1 MPKRHSFDYAIV
13 RVVPRVDRAE
23 FINAGAILYCR
34 TQRFLAA
41 RLALDKD
48 RLLALAPA
56 LDQDEVLRNVDVI
69 SAICVGA
76 PDSGPIGALSLAER
90 WHWLTSPRSTVV
102 QLSPAHCGLCT
113 DATVALD
120 EIMRRMVL

>member
-23 FINAGAILYCR
+23 FINAGAILFCR
-34 TQRFLAA
+34 TQRYLAA
-41 RLALDKD
+41 RLALDQD

-56 LDQDEVLRNVDVI
+56 LDQVEVHRNLDVI
-69 SAICVGA
+69 SAICAGA
-76 PDSGPIGALSLAER
+76 PKSGPIGTLSLTER
-90 WHWLTSPRSTVV
+90 WHWLTSPRSTVI

-120 EIMRRMVL
+120 EIIRRMVL